1 MDCFLPDRHLFYDF
15 LVLVE
20 FVCQFSVL
28 VLELVQLNVL
38 HVQMILK
45 KHKNNN
51 KMMVFYV
58 LLAEVPDVA
67 CGTRKNFGIK
77 KSNFD

>member
-67 CGTRKNFGIK
+67 RGTRTNFEIK